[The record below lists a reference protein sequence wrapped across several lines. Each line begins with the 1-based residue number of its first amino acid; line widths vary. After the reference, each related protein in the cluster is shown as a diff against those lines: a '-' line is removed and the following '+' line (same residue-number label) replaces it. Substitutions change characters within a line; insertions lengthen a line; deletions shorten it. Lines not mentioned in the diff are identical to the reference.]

1 MGGQQAQEGLA
12 QQTAQYAAGNQ
23 RQYANSLQDLGQEQN
38 RVWDYNK
45 NQPYQQAGAMASQLR
60 NSGMQNLFGG
70 ASNLFGAGAAATTPD
85 FNSALASGG
94 GYGGGSKG
102 GMDMGAITKYVQ
114 ESLPKEARVQI
125 RIGDTKVINK
135 LKSWLR

>member
-1 MGGQQAQEGLA
+1 
-12 QQTAQYAAGNQ
+12 
-23 RQYANSLQDLGQEQN
+23 
-38 RVWDYNK
+38 
-45 NQPYQQAGAMASQLR
+45 MASQLR

-102 GMDMGAITKYVQ
+102 GRIWVQ
-114 ESLPKEARVQI
+114 LLSTFRNHCQ
-125 RIGDTKVINK
+125 RRQGY
-135 LKSWLR
+135 KSGLGYQGN